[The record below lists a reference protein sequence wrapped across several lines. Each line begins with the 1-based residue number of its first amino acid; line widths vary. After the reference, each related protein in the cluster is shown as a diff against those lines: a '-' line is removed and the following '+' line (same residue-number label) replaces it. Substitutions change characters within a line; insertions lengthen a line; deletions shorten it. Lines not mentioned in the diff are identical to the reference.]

1 MPNVAALIPSDVPIA
16 PAIAGAAN
24 GMAIATATPIRVF
37 TPLLIS
43 ISL

>member
-1 MPNVAALIPSDVPIA
+1 MPNVAAVIPADAPIA

-24 GMAIATATPIRVF
+24 GMAIATATPMIVF
-37 TPLLIS
+37 TALLIS